1 MNELPAYI
9 QTLEKLR
16 TTNPQNQVVVEE
28 LVNLYMQRHQ
38 SADAQRILDATHA
51 VVGGDADLL
60 YYLSHLYAFIG
71 QQQQAEDVLQEV
83 LKIDGAHSGAANDL
97 GYSWADEGR
106 NLDQAEKL
114 IRLAVKDEPDN
125 ESYLD
130 SLGWV
135 QYKRGEF
142 SSALHS
148 LQAAIADN
156 PEPDPVVLNHLG
168 DTYYRLGKKSEA
180 QKTWQEALARLG
192 DVTEDREDLK
202 DLRQHLPG
210 KLSAFEHGGKI
221 EVAPTAKQAEN
232 H

>member
-1 MNELPAYI
+1 
-9 QTLEKLR
+9 LEKLR
-16 TTNPQNQVVVEE
+16 IANPQNQVVVEE
-28 LVNLYMQRHQ
+28 LVDLYMQQHQ
-38 SADAQRILDATHA
+38 LAEAQHVLDATHA

-60 YYLSHLYAFIG
+60 YYLSHLYALIG
-71 QQQQAEDVLQEV
+71 QQQQAEDVLAEV
-83 LKIDGAHSGAANDL
+83 LKIDPTHSGAANDL

-125 ESYLD
+125 ESFLD

-180 QKTWQEALARLG
+180 KKTWQDALTRLG
-192 DVTEDREDLK
+192 EVDEDREDLK
-202 DLRQHLPG
+202 DLRAHLPS
-210 KLSAFEHGGKI
+210 KLSAFEHGSKI
-221 EVAPTAKQAEN
+221 EVAPTAK
-232 H
+232 